1 MLTSRRPP
9 CTTFT
14 SSMEVT
20 ISVISGSDSPTEECK
35 CTRTCL
41 SKALV
46 PPWSNFVLPREQ
58 STVRQ
63 IAFSPCGS
71 LRTLQ
76 SIASWHT
83 GKMVPFAGW
92 SMPIQYKD
100 SIMDATLHCRENGSL
115 FDVSHMCGLTLK
127 VSPYDQGCPTCTRG
141 SKPDQLSLLAS
152 LAAQQGMRSW

>member
-9 CTTFT
+9 CTTST
-14 SSMEVT
+14 SSMEVK
-20 ISVISGSDSPTEECK
+20 ISIVSGIHSSTEKCI

-46 PPWSNFVLPREQ
+46 SLLSNFVLPREQ

-63 IAFSPCGS
+63 VAFSPCDCP
-71 LRTLQ
+71 RTLQ
-76 SIASWHT
+76 CIASWRVHT

-127 VSPYDQGCPTCTRG
+127 VSPYEQGCPTCTRG
-141 SKPDQLSLLAS
+141 SKPDQLFLLAS
-152 LAAQQGMRSW
+152 LEAQQGM